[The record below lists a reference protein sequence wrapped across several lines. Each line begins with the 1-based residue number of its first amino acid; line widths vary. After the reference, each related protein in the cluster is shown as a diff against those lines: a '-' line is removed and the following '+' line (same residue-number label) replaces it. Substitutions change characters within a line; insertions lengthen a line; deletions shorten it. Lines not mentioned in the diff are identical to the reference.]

1 MKDLDSKIIIKAKIG
16 DEQAIYQVL
25 HFYKKLVDI
34 KSKHFFLIGGDRDD
48 ICQEGMIGLLK
59 AVKSYNIDKISSF
72 KQFASI
78 CIQRQ
83 MISAITKANSKK
95 NNFVN
100 NAIDSSVNSKE
111 EYIELYEKDQHNPED
126 SLLSKEKIKLLS
138 LFLKLNLSEFEF
150 NVYKLM
156 LKEMDYKEISTKMD
170 KNVKQIDNAIQ
181 RIRKKGLEWLNGVKY
196 EKDI

>member
-1 MKDLDSKIIIKAKIG
+1 MKDVDSKIIIKAKKG
-16 DEQAIYQVL
+16 DEQSIYQVL
-25 HFYKKLVDI
+25 TFYKNLVDI

-59 AVKSYNIDKISSF
+59 AVKSYNPDKISSF

-83 MISAITKANSKK
+83 MISAITKANSQK

-111 EYIELYEKDQHNPED
+111 EHIELYEKDQHNPED

-138 LFLKLNLSEFEF
+138 LFLRLNLSEFEF

-156 LKEMDYKEISTKMD
+156 LKEMDYKEISAKMD

-181 RIRKKGLEWLNGVKY
+181 RIRKKGLEWLNGEKY
-196 EKDI
+196 EKAI